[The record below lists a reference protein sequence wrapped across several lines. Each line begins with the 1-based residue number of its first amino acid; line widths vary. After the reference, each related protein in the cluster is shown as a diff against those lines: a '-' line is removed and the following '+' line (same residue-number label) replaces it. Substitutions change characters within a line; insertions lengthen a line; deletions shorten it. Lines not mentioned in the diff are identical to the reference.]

1 MSTPASPA
9 NLQAVRAWFEESFRT
24 RWEMGASVSIWQHGR
39 EVLSLAHGHCDRARS
54 RVWNENTLVPVWSAT
69 KGPAAV
75 CCLLALEEAGI
86 PLECPVAEVWPEF
99 VGGGK
104 SNVAFIHLL
113 THTAGLCALDQRTP
127 IYNYEAVVEA
137 LERQHPLWE
146 PGTRQGYHARTFG
159 FLLDEIVR
167 RLTEAESLGEYFREV
182 FGSPMAL
189 DFWIGLPSAQWDRV
203 SPIYPG
209 KISIANSDQPF
220 IKAFNTAGT
229 LTQRT
234 FTSPF
239 GLNAV
244 SDFNQSETWARGY
257 ASMGGVGSARGL
269 AQFYS
274 MLALGGRWNG
284 AQIIPESVTRRFEQT
299 LTQENDS
306 VLLTPIAFSNGM
318 MQDPIDEDPESANHG
333 GKLRQLYGPSLKAYG
348 HPGAGGSLAFA
359 DPENGISF
367 AYVMNQMEVGA
378 LPGERVQ
385 GLVKALYGG

>member
-1 MSTPASPA
+1 MSTPACAA
-9 NLQAVRAWFEESFRT
+9 NLQAVRVWFEESFRT
-24 RWEMGASVSIWQHGR
+24 RCELGASVSIWQHGE
-39 EVLSLAHGHCDRARS
+39 EVLSLANGHCDRAHTKG
-54 RVWNENTLVPVWSAT
+54 WDADTLVPVWSAT

-75 CCLLALEEAGI
+75 CCLLALEKAGL
-86 PLECPVAEVWPEF
+86 PLDCPVSEVWPEF

-113 THTAGLCALDQRTP
+113 SHTAGLCALDERTP
-127 IYNYEAVVEA
+127 IVNYDAVVGA
-137 LERQHPLWE
+137 LERQRPLWE
-146 PGTRQGYHARTFG
+146 PGMRQGYHARTFG
-159 FLLDEIVR
+159 FLLDEVVR
-167 RLTEAESLGEYFREV
+167 RLAETESLGEYFREV

-189 DFWIGLPSAQWDRV
+189 DFWIGLPSAQWERV
-203 SPIYPG
+203 SPVYPG
-209 KISIANSDQPF
+209 RISISNSDQPF
-220 IKAFNTAGT
+220 IKAFNTAGS

-244 SDFNQSETWARGY
+244 SDFNQSEMWARGY

-274 MLALGGRWNG
+274 MLAQGGCWNG
-284 AQIIPESVTRRFEQT
+284 TQIIPESIVRRLEQT
-299 LTQENDS
+299 LTQQNDA
-306 VLLTPIAFSNGM
+306 VLLAPIAFSAGM
-318 MQDPIDEDPESANHG
+318 MQDPLNEDPESEG
-333 GKLRQLYGPSLKAYG
+333 GKLRQLYGPSRRAFG

-359 DPENGISF
+359 DPENGIAF

-385 GLVKALYGG
+385 GLVRALYGG